1 MVWPRPEPRIFCL
14 VSTIPTFIGMPVT
27 VVDDRAKLF
36 MTSSIILAVTCWP
49 DWLPWTSHDSVLD
62 SCHATHTY
70 TQSQTHDGTCD
81 KSVNHGS
88 HSNVRIKI
96 RTFSGPTANFRGPL
110 KAWHN
115 FSFFGTFQDPWKRW
129 LIVTESVSDGH
140 YAADR
145 STNQWHVAAPR
156 AWNMLPTE
164 LKLLQST
171 THYLLS
177 PNVNIFVP
185 VRIWTSGCR
194 LMIGLWCTL
203 GLPVGGTIQ
212 RPQLQLQLHTH
223 PFKGPFPGLPR
234 WANTR
239 KVKPI
244 WILLKQETVSGS
256 GISWAICKSAPRSR
270 QITTPAPHHSVF
282 YRPDALPATQPT
294 VSKHWRPLQLQT
306 VKLLIS
312 LYCKYNNKLL
322 QYW

>member
-1 MVWPRPEPRIFCL
+1 M
-14 VSTIPTFIGMPVT
+14 
-27 VVDDRAKLF
+27 
-36 MTSSIILAVTCWP
+36 
-49 DWLPWTSHDSVLD
+49 
-62 SCHATHTY
+62 
-70 TQSQTHDGTCD
+70 
-81 KSVNHGS
+81 
-88 HSNVRIKI
+88 
-96 RTFSGPTANFRGPL
+96 
-110 KAWHN
+110 
-115 FSFFGTFQDPWKRW
+115 
-129 LIVTESVSDGH
+129 SDGH

-244 WILLKQETVSGS
+244 WILLKQETASGS

-282 YRPDALPATQPT
+282 LQAGCPSCRPTNSVKALKA
-294 VSKHWRPLQLQT
+294 
-306 VKLLIS
+306 LLCLRS
-312 LYCKYNNKLL
+312 LAKIRFYDNAVNVCTENMNLVHFCARDTPN
-322 QYW
+322 